1 MFHVKH
7 IVSVLLLCFP
17 FWSMGQ
23 SVFKLNDIPFV
34 HQSPMDTSLFDYI
47 TTQTKGRGLTETE
60 LGVYYWTNYVRKNPI
75 AFLNTVLKP
84 FLKQFPEAKGV
95 ESASLETDL
104 KALPSLPLL
113 KFSPLLQDAALFHAN
128 DLTQKGS
135 GLSHSSTKGLSF
147 AQRMKLA
154 GMTGCA
160 AENLY
165 TGKNDGLLPVLM
177 LLLDIGLTPPGHR
190 KNLLNSNYTA
200 IGLSIRPN
208 KDALSIVLVQDFGCH

>member
-7 IVSVLLLCFP
+7 IAPFLFLCFP
-17 FWSMGQ
+17 FCCFGQ
-23 SVFKLNDIPFV
+23 SVFKLNDVPFV
-34 HQSPMDTSLFDYI
+34 HQSPVDSTLTDYI
-47 TTQTKGRGLTETE
+47 STQTKGRGLTESE

-84 FLKQFPEAKGV
+84 FLKHFPEAKGV
-95 ESASLETDL
+95 ESASLEADL

-154 GMTGCA
+154 GMTRCA